1 MNPRLWI
8 SRLDPCQSK
17 KRLIMILTGWLS
29 SYWNEYYRSSSEI
42 GFEGILNFRVIE
54 SLYFLTRFFSSCLRI
69 FTKRFDRMIVRC
81 ARFIWYETR
90 LKVELEWARGRS
102 ADWKWRVSVLE
113 KHYRKV
119 SVGQARKM
127 EKRAVETWCFSYGFD
142 YLVFRKFAFFQ
153 TWRPINPFKTE
164 LDNIFHAFKRT
175 SRHSVRCF
183 FRWNNISPLSKF
195 RPAWLICTL
204 QPPPP
209 QFEKSSYSYKFRAW
223 ISIFDTIAT
232 LAHLSL
238 FRVFARREWK
248 ARREES

>member
-17 KRLIMILTGWLS
+17 KRLIMILTSWLS

-42 GFEGILNFRVIE
+42 GFEGILNFRHRVIIFPYK
-54 SLYFLTRFFSSCLRI
+54 SFFSSCLRI

-90 LKVELEWARGRS
+90 LKVGLEWARGRS

-127 EKRAVETWCFSYGFD
+127 EKRCGGNV
-142 YLVFRKFAFFQ
+142 VFFIRI
-153 TWRPINPFKTE
+153 R
-164 LDNIFHAFKRT
+164 L
-175 SRHSVRCF
+175 SRVQEICVLSNVAADKSV
-183 FRWNNISPLSKF
+183 
-195 RPAWLICTL
+195 
-204 QPPPP
+204 
-209 QFEKSSYSYKFRAW
+209 
-223 ISIFDTIAT
+223 
-232 LAHLSL
+232 
-238 FRVFARREWK
+238 
-248 ARREES
+248 